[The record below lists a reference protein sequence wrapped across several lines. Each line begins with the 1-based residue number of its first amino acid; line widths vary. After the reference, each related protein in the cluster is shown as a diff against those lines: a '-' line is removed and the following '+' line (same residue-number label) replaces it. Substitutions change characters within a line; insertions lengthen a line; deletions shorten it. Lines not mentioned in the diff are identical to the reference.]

1 MSEESGVVQFLKK
14 ERERLM
20 KEVQGVSA
28 ALAAFGQAYAK
39 PSGAAGKMSAEA
51 RAKIAAAQKARWAKA
66 QNGSKNQGD
75 LLSSPKKRVISAA
88 SRKKMAAAQKARW
101 AKVKAGKKSA

>member
-1 MSEESGVVQFLKK
+1 MGEETGVVQFLKR

-28 ALAAFGQAYAK
+28 ALAAFGAAY
-39 PSGAAGKMSAEA
+39 GKTGEVKATMSPAA
-51 RAKIAAAQKARWAKA
+51 RAKIGAAQKARSAKA
-66 QNGSKNQGD
+66 KNGGENRDQTA
-75 LLSSPKKRVISAA
+75 SSPTKRVISAA

-101 AKVKAGKKSA
+101 AKVKGEKKSV